1 MKEIQHA
8 EITVRVA
15 KTFDE
20 AIGDEDRK
28 KDITDLVGRAL
39 EEYEHS
45 EFRSAT
51 EFDVNLDWTE
61 TPEEAAER
69 RMAEAEGKAL
79 AEMERRADRFYE
91 ERAGRHLW

>member
-8 EITVRVA
+8 EVTVRVT

-20 AIGDEDRK
+20 AIGDEDRR
-28 KDITDLVGRAL
+28 KDIADLVSQAL
-39 EEYEHS
+39 SEYDHI
-45 EFRSAT
+45 EFRST
-51 EFDVNLDWTE
+51 SEFEVDLERIE

-69 RMAEAEGKAL
+69 RMAEAESAYE